1 MDDPF
6 KSLCVRLIQSMG
18 HAVDADWFS
27 EDDAWAFVGEL
38 VQVARSGK
46 PLSPGTQAIL
56 LDFGST
62 MGLKP
67 GAPEGHFRAALE
79 AQLGPSPLDEP
90 TIVALVRFVR
100 AQANGQFEPAKNPAD
115 RARLSGGEPAG
126 PHHPLKNLDYGTDD

>member
-18 HAVDADWFS
+18 HAVDADWFC

-38 VQVARSGK
+38 VQVAREGK
-46 PLSPGTQAIL
+46 PVSAATQAIL

-79 AQLGPSPLDEP
+79 AQLGPSPVDEQ
-90 TIVALVRFVR
+90 TLVELVRFVR
-100 AQANGQFEPAKNPAD
+100 AQANGQFEQAKDPAD

-126 PHHPLKNLDYGTDD
+126 PHQPYKNLDYGSD